1 MVAVE
6 RARRARSWRWLGCL
20 MLCGALV
27 ACQGSGGDEA
37 AHEAQEQ
44 APQTQAEAEAE
55 LEAIP
60 TNSKRIRVAPRPP
73 DGGMPDGGPMRYELE
88 GKPRPRTDTG
98 PRAKCPPGQYACCN
112 GSCSPDRNCPGVA
125 CDPAPAPT
133 FTK

>member
-6 RARRARSWRWLGCL
+6 LARRARNRRWLGCL

-37 AHEAQEQ
+37 HEAREQ
-44 APQTQAEAEAE
+44 TPQAEAEAQP
-55 LEAIP
+55 EAIP
-60 TNSKRIRVAPRPP
+60 TSTQRIRVAPRPP
-73 DGGMPDGGPMRYELE
+73 DGGLPDGGPMRYELE
-88 GKPRPRTDTG
+88 GKPRRGAPETS
-98 PRAKCPPGQYACCN
+98 PHAKCPPGQYLCCN
-112 GSCSPDRNCPGVA
+112 GSCSPNRNCPGVA